1 MKSIIKFAL
10 KFVPANTIA
19 AIIAE
24 YVTASLQKI
33 KDKERMAK
41 VSDAVAAT
49 GDAVKVVGE
58 SIHDC
63 QIDEAEVNIVG
74 DKVKFAVEKIVEAA
88 R

>member
-24 YVTASLQKI
+24 YVTAALQKI
-33 KDKERMAK
+33 KDKDRMAK
-41 VSDAVAAT
+41 VGEAVSAT
-49 GDAVKVVGE
+49 GGAVKIVGEAIHDCEITEQEVNEVGDAVKL
-58 SIHDC
+58 
-63 QIDEAEVNIVG
+63 
-74 DKVKFAVEKIVEAA
+74 AVEKIVEAA